1 MRADW
6 RWGLRCGSSRRSSS
20 HFLHSSDARTT
31 MRKVVFVA
39 GEASGDLHAAGV
51 AAALRRIRP
60 ELLLAAVGGRRLAE
74 EGVQLIHRD
83 EQLGVMGFLEVLKH
97 VPRHFLLLRTMRKM
111 FERGEVAVLILID
124 YPGFNMKVAAAA
136 KRAGV
141 PVLYYV
147 TPQVWAWGAGRIPKL
162 AQLITKAAVILP
174 FEESL
179 LRGFGIDAT
188 FVGHPLLDRAVDM
201 PTKVEARE
209 ALRLALNTPVLAL
222 FPGSRQQEIDRHIDD
237 FVATAK
243 ELQRR
248 ISGLQ
253 VLVSVAPTVA
263 LDSRRCPFRLVHSA
277 SLSVL
282 RAADVALCKSGTTTL
297 EAAIADCPLIVAYRT
312 GRINYAVARRVVKVP
327 NIGLVNVVA
336 GREVARE
343 FIQDEIEPSMMA
355 DALAEILN
363 EGPRR
368 QEVLTGLAEVR
379 SKLGSPGAADRVAQ
393 MASGLAGPR

>member
-1 MRADW
+1 
-6 RWGLRCGSSRRSSS
+6 
-20 HFLHSSDARTT
+20 
-31 MRKVVFVA
+31 MRKVLFVA

-74 EGVQLIHRD
+74 QGVQLIHRD
-83 EQLGVMGFLEVLKH
+83 EQLGVMGFLDVLRH
-97 VPRHFLLLRTMRKM
+97 VPRHFLLLRTIGRMLDR
-111 FERGEVAVLILID
+111 REVAVVVLID

-147 TPQVWAWGAGRIPKL
+147 TPQVWAWGAGRIPRL
-162 AQLITKAAVILP
+162 AQLVTKAAVILP
-174 FEESL
+174 FEEPL

-209 ALRLALNTPVLAL
+209 ALRLPLNAPVLAL

-237 FVATAK
+237 FVATGK

-248 ISGLQ
+248 IPGLQ

-263 LDSRRCPFRLVHSA
+263 LDSARCPFRLVHSA

-282 RAADVALCKSGTTTL
+282 RAADIALCKSGTTTL

-312 GRINYAVARRVVKVP
+312 GRINYALARRFVKVP

-336 GREVARE
+336 GRELVRE
-343 FIQDEIEPSMMA
+343 FIQDEIVPSKMA
-355 DALAEILN
+355 NALAELL
-363 EGPRR
+363 EDGSPR
-368 QEVLTGLAEVR
+368 EDVLRGLAEVR
-379 SKLGSPGAADRVAQ
+379 SKLGQAGAADRVAR
-393 MASGLAGPR
+393 MASELAGPRG

>member
-1 MRADW
+1 
-6 RWGLRCGSSRRSSS
+6 
-20 HFLHSSDARTT
+20 
-31 MRKVVFVA
+31 MRKVLFVA

-74 EGVQLIHRD
+74 QGVQLIHRD
-83 EQLGVMGFLEVLKH
+83 EQLGVMGFLDVVKH
-97 VPRHFLLLRTMRKM
+97 VPRHFLLLRTIKKM
-111 FERGEVAVLILID
+111 LDRGELAVVIVID

-136 KRAGV
+136 KHAGV

-162 AQLITKAAVILP
+162 AELVTKAAVILP
-174 FEESL
+174 FEEPL

-188 FVGHPLLDRAVDM
+188 FVGHPLLDRAVNM
-201 PTKVEARE
+201 PTKLEARE
-209 ALRLALNTPVLAL
+209 ALRLAVNTPVLAL

-237 FVATAK
+237 FVATGR

-248 ISGLQ
+248 IPGLQ

-263 LDSRRCPFRLVHSA
+263 LDSARCPFRLVHSA

-282 RAADVALCKSGTTTL
+282 RAADIALCKSGTTTL
-297 EAAIADCPLIVAYRT
+297 EAAIADTPLVVAYRT
-312 GRINYAVARRVVKVP
+312 GRINYALAKRFVKVP

-336 GREVARE
+336 GREIVRE
-343 FIQDEIEPSMMA
+343 FIQDAIVPSDMA
-355 DALAEILN
+355 DALEALLN
-363 EGPRR
+363 DTRQR
-368 QEVLTGLAEVR
+368 QEVLDGLAEVR
-379 SKLGSPGAADRVAQ
+379 SKLGQPGAADRVAR
-393 MASGLAGPR
+393 MASELAPR

>member
-1 MRADW
+1 
-6 RWGLRCGSSRRSSS
+6 
-20 HFLHSSDARTT
+20 
-31 MRKVVFVA
+31 MRKVLFVA

-74 EGVQLIHRD
+74 EGVELIHRD

-162 AQLITKAAVILP
+162 ARLITKAAVILP
-174 FEESL
+174 FEEPL

-188 FVGHPLLDRAVDM
+188 FVGHPLLDRATNM

-209 ALRLALNTPVLAL
+209 ALRLAINTPVLAL

-248 ISGLQ
+248 IPGLQ

-263 LDSRRCPFRLVHSA
+263 LDSGRCPFRLVHSA

-312 GRINYAVARRVVKVP
+312 GRINYAVARRLVKVP

-343 FIQDEIEPSMMA
+343 FIQDEIDPSVMA
-355 DALAEILN
+355 DALAKILKD
-363 EGPRR
+363 GPRR
-368 QEVLTGLAEVR
+368 QEVLAGLAEVR

-393 MASGLAGPR
+393 MASRLAGPEG

>member
-1 MRADW
+1 
-6 RWGLRCGSSRRSSS
+6 
-20 HFLHSSDARTT
+20 
-31 MRKVVFVA
+31 MRKVLFVA

-51 AAALRRIRP
+51 AGALRRIRP

-74 EGVQLIHRD
+74 QGVQLIHRD
-83 EQLGVMGFLEVLKH
+83 EQLGVMGFLEVVKH
-97 VPRHFLLLRTMRKM
+97 VPRHFLLLRTIRKM
-111 FERGEVAVLILID
+111 LNRGEIAVLVLID

-162 AQLITKAAVILP
+162 AQLVTKAAVILP
-174 FEESL
+174 FEEPL

-188 FVGHPLLDRAVDM
+188 FVGHPLLDRAVNM

-209 ALRLALNTPVLAL
+209 ALRLPLNTPVLAL

-237 FVATAK
+237 FVATGK

-248 ISGLQ
+248 IPGLQ

-263 LDSRRCPFRLVHSA
+263 LDSARCPFRLVHSA

-312 GRINYAVARRVVKVP
+312 GRINYALARRFVKVP

-336 GREVARE
+336 GRELVSE
-343 FIQDEIEPSMMA
+343 FIQDDIVPSKMA
-355 DALAEILN
+355 DALAELLHN
-363 EGPRR
+363 GPRR
-368 QEVLTGLAEVR
+368 QEVLAGLADVR
-379 SKLGSPGAADRVAQ
+379 SKLGQSGAADRVAR
-393 MASGLAGPR
+393 MASELAGARG

>member
-1 MRADW
+1 
-6 RWGLRCGSSRRSSS
+6 
-20 HFLHSSDARTT
+20 
-31 MRKVVFVA
+31 MRKVLFVA

-136 KRAGV
+136 KHSGV

-248 ISGLQ
+248 IPGLQ

-343 FIQDEIEPSMMA
+343 FIQDEIDPSMMA

-393 MASGLAGPR
+393 MASGLAGFWAEASFRRWRERGDFAL